1 MKTYKLYTILLSALA
16 FASCNKE
23 MTKGLEDVEVNV
35 TLGENVTMEGQVVT
49 VRKGQPVQFNIS
61 GAPDFVTFYSGE
73 LGHQYI
79 YRNRVETD
87 VKDIVTSKFKF
98 NIYRDP
104 NSSFWASNTGRYNNT
119 IDVFYAFTDEATG
132 HEGFPGLSKD
142 DFDSD
147 STLVVDFYKNENWI
161 RIEEHSAYD
170 LENYTTVVKPK
181 NVELDVK
188 DYIGKNLVIAIA
200 YNADQWKNPSVGG
213 GNATNQI
220 KYYFDSMCI
229 ENVLRNDT
237 TTTQYAG
244 GFMFTALNFNHEYL
258 YAKSIKDK
266 ETNPNGND
274 WTGVSDY
281 LPDNLAYGTVTANVP
296 GLWNMSSVAN
306 GSFYIQ
312 GTGSGYDWKTSWL
325 VSDPIN
331 ILSCEPDQGESI
343 KNLSQDISTYS
354 YTYNKVGTYRATF
367 LITNTN
373 YKHDKSGLYE
383 VVLNVIE

>member
-1 MKTYKLYTILLSALA
+1 MKTYKLYTILFSALL
-16 FASCNKE
+16 FVSCNKE
-23 MTKGLEDVEVNV
+23 MTKGLEDVDVNV
-35 TLGENVTMEGQVVT
+35 TLGDNVTLDGQVVT
-49 VRKGQPVQFNIS
+49 VKKGQPVEFNIT

-73 LGHQYI
+73 IGHQYI
-79 YRNRVETD
+79 YRDRFDTD
-87 VKDIVTSKFKF
+87 IKDVVTSKLRF
-98 NIYRDP
+98 NIYKDP
-104 NSSFWASNTGRYNNT
+104 GSDSFDGVRYNNT
-119 IDVFYAFTDEATG
+119 IDVFYTYTDESTG
-132 HEGFPGLSKD
+132 HEGFPGLSKEN
-142 DFDSD
+142 FDAD
-147 STLVVDFYKNENWI
+147 STLVVDYYKNNKWI
-161 RIEEHSAYD
+161 RIKEHSFYD
-170 LENYTTVVKPK
+170 DLPTNVVSSKY
-181 NVELDVK
+181 VELDVK

-200 YNADQWKNPSVGG
+200 YNADELSNPKAK
-213 GNATNQI
+213 ATNQI

-229 ENVLRNDT
+229 ENALRNDT
-237 TTTQYAG
+237 TTLQTAG
-244 GFMFTALNFNHEYL
+244 NFMFTALNFNHDYH

-266 ETNPNGND
+266 DTNPNGND
-274 WTGVSDY
+274 WTSVTSY
-281 LPDNLAYGTVTANVP
+281 LPENLSYGTVTANVP

-331 ILSCEPDQGESI
+331 ILSCEPDQGVSI

-383 VVLNVIE
+383 VVINVIE

>member
-1 MKTYKLYTILLSALA
+1 MKTYKIYTILLSALA
-16 FASCNKE
+16 LTSCNKE
-23 MTKGLEDVEVNV
+23 MTKGLEDVDVNV
-35 TLGENVTMEGQVVT
+35 TLGDNVTMEGQIVT
-49 VRKGQPVQFNIS
+49 VKKGEPVQFNIS

-79 YRNRVETD
+79 YRDRFETD
-87 VKDIVTSKFKF
+87 VKDIVSSKFKF
-98 NIYRDP
+98 NIYSDP
-104 NSSFWASNTGRYNNT
+104 NSSFFASNTGRYNNT
-119 IDVFYAFTDEATG
+119 IDVFYSFTDEATG

-142 DFDSD
+142 NFDAD
-147 STLVVDFYKNENWI
+147 STLVDDFYINNNWI
-161 RIEEHSAYD
+161 RIIEHEDYD
-170 LENYTTVVKPK
+170 DLPTTVVEPK
-181 NVELDVK
+181 KVELDVK

-200 YNADQWKNPSVGG
+200 YNVDKKDNPSKNGG
-213 GNATNQI
+213 SATNQI

-244 GFMFTALNFNHEYL
+244 GFMFTALNFNHDYL
-258 YAKSIKDK
+258 YAKSIKDDD
-266 ETNPNGND
+266 TNPNGND
-274 WTGVSDY
+274 WTNVTSY
-281 LPDNLAYGTVTANVP
+281 LPENLAYGTVTANVP

-306 GSFYIQ
+306 GGFYIQ